1 MKKHIQ
7 RWLQDKIGIGQNR
20 DQIKVLENKIA
31 SLSLLFEWSS
41 GPLIQVPGR
50 LIKKIKETLK
60 EEYQS
65 ISFQINRND
74 AMFRYPLQVHGAMP
88 LKILKEYF
96 HTGAEA
102 ADYIYSFAP
111 KAKKILDFGCGYG
124 RVSRF
129 LKVRFPEADLLV
141 SDPKK
146 SAMDFQI
153 ENLKTIA
160 DDHSPV
166 NLIFAGSVFT
176 HLPKKL
182 FQNSLH
188 ELMTRLIEG
197 GVLILTLHQFID
209 NEFSIYPFTEE
220 AALTG
225 LEDPIDSSV
234 YGSVYC
240 SKEFLEFCVYSHAK
254 RNLFKCS
261 IDDSSSFG
269 GTQQY
274 IIIERLNR

>member
-41 GPLIQVPGR
+41 GHIIQVPVS
-50 LIKKIKETLK
+50 LIEKTKETLK
-60 EEYQS
+60 KENQS
-65 ISFQINRND
+65 ASFQISRND
-74 AMFRYPLQVHGAMP
+74 AMFRYPLQVHGADP

-102 ADYIYSFAP
+102 ANYIYDFAP
-111 KAKKILDFGCGYG
+111 NAKKILDFGCGYG

-129 LKVRFPEADLLV
+129 LKVKFPKAELMV

-146 SAMDFQI
+146 SAMNFQI
-153 ENLKTIA
+153 ETLKTIS
-160 DDHSPV
+160 DDHSPMD
-166 NLIFAGSVFT
+166 LIFAGSVFT

-182 FQNSLH
+182 FQKTLH
-188 ELMTRLIEG
+188 QLMTRLIEG
-197 GVLILTLHQFID
+197 GGLILTLHPFIN
-209 NEFSIYPFTEE
+209 NEFSIHPFTEE

-225 LEDPIDSSV
+225 LKEPIDSAV

-240 SKEFLEFCVYSHAK
+240 SKKFLESCVYSHTEGSQ
-254 RNLFKCS
+254 FKCS

-269 GTQQY
+269 GTQMY
-274 IIIERLNR
+274 IIIERSNS

>member
-1 MKKHIQ
+1 
-7 RWLQDKIGIGQNR
+7 
-20 DQIKVLENKIA
+20 
-31 SLSLLFEWSS
+31 
-41 GPLIQVPGR
+41 
-50 LIKKIKETLK
+50 
-60 EEYQS
+60 
-65 ISFQINRND
+65 
-74 AMFRYPLQVHGAMP
+74 MFRYPLQVHGAMP

-102 ADYIYSFAP
+102 ADYIYGFAP

-129 LKVRFPEADLLV
+129 LKVRFPEAELLV

-188 ELMTRLIEG
+188 ELMTRLIKG
-197 GVLILTLHQFID
+197 GALILTLHQFID

-225 LEDPIDSSV
+225 LEDPIDSAV

-240 SKEFLEFCVYSHAK
+240 SKEFFEFCIYSHTEG
-254 RNLFKCS
+254 NLFKCS

-274 IIIERLNR
+274 IVIERLNR

>member
-41 GPLIQVPGR
+41 GPLIQVPGG
-50 LIKKIKETLK
+50 LIKKTKETLK

-65 ISFQINRND
+65 VNFQISRND
-74 AMFRYPLQVHGAMP
+74 AMFRYPLEVHGAMP

-102 ADYIYSFAP
+102 ADYIYGLAP

-129 LKVRFPEADLLV
+129 LKVRFPEAELLV

-188 ELMTRLIEG
+188 ELMTRLIKG
-197 GVLILTLHQFID
+197 GTLILTLHQFID

-225 LEDPIDSSV
+225 LEDPINSAV

-240 SKEFLEFCVYSHAK
+240 SKEFLEFCIYSHAEG
-254 RNLFKCS
+254 NLFKCS

>member
-1 MKKHIQ
+1 MKKQIQ

-41 GPLIQVPGR
+41 GPLIQVPIG
-50 LIKKIKETLK
+50 LIEKTKETLK

-65 ISFQINRND
+65 VNFQISRND

-88 LKILKEYF
+88 FKILKEYF

-102 ADYIYSFAP
+102 ADYIYSIAP

-129 LKVRFPEADLLV
+129 LKVRFPEAELLV

-160 DDHSPV
+160 DEHSPV

-197 GVLILTLHQFID
+197 GALVLTLHPFID

-225 LEDPIDSSV
+225 LDDPIDSGV

-240 SKEFLEFCVYSHAK
+240 SKEFLEFCVYSHTEG
-254 RNLFKCS
+254 NLFKCS

>member
-1 MKKHIQ
+1 VKKHIQ

-41 GPLIQVPGR
+41 GPLIQVPGG

-65 ISFQINRND
+65 INFLISKND

-102 ADYIYSFAP
+102 ADYIYGLAP

-129 LKVRFPEADLLV
+129 LKVRFPEAELLV

-146 SAMDFQI
+146 SAMEFQI
-153 ENLKTIA
+153 ENLKTTA

-197 GVLILTLHQFID
+197 GALILTLHQFID

-225 LEDPIDSSV
+225 LEDPIDSAV

-240 SKEFLEFCVYSHAK
+240 SKEFLEFCIYSHPEG
-254 RNLFKCS
+254 NLFKCS

-269 GTQQY
+269 RTQQY

>member
-41 GPLIQVPGR
+41 GPLIQVPGG
-50 LIKKIKETLK
+50 LIKKIKESLK

>member
-41 GPLIQVPGR
+41 GPLIQVPGG

-102 ADYIYSFAP
+102 ADYIYGFAP

-188 ELMTRLIEG
+188 ELMTRLVEG

-225 LEDPIDSSV
+225 VEDPIDSSV

-240 SKEFLEFCVYSHAK
+240 SKEFLEFCVYSHSK

>member
-102 ADYIYSFAP
+102 ADYIYGFAP

-129 LKVRFPEADLLV
+129 LKVRFPEAELLV

-209 NEFSIYPFTEE
+209 NEFSINPFTEE

-225 LEDPIDSSV
+225 LEDSIDSSV

-240 SKEFLEFCVYSHAK
+240 SKEFLEFCVYSHAEG
-254 RNLFKCS
+254 NLFKCS

>member
-41 GPLIQVPGR
+41 EALIQVPKG
-50 LIKKIKETLK
+50 LIEKTKKTLK

-65 ISFQINRND
+65 INFEISRND

-102 ADYIYSFAP
+102 ADYIYDFAP
-111 KAKKILDFGCGYG
+111 NVKKILDFGSGYG

-129 LKVRFPEADLLV
+129 LKVRFPDAEILV

-146 SAMDFQI
+146 SAIGFQI
-153 ENLKTIA
+153 ENLKTIP
-160 DDHSPV
+160 DDYSPV

-188 ELMTRLIEG
+188 ELMNRLIEG
-197 GVLILTLHQFID
+197 GALILTLHPFID

-225 LEDPIDSSV
+225 LEDPMDSMV

-240 SKEFLEFCVYSHAK
+240 SKEFLEFCVYSHTQG
-254 RNLFKCS
+254 NLFKCS
-261 IDDSSSFG
+261 IDNSSSFG

>member
-20 DQIKVLENKIA
+20 DQIKILENKIA
-31 SLSLLFEWSS
+31 SLSLLCEWSS
-41 GPLIQVPGR
+41 GPLIQVPES
-50 LIKKIKETLK
+50 LIEKTKEILK
-60 EEYQS
+60 EEYHS
-65 ISFQINRND
+65 ANFQISRND

-88 LKILKEYF
+88 FKILKEYF

-102 ADYIYSFAP
+102 ADYIYSIAP

-129 LKVRFPEADLLV
+129 LKVRFPEAELLV

-160 DDHSPV
+160 DEHSPV

-188 ELMTRLIEG
+188 ELMNRLIEG
-197 GVLILTLHQFID
+197 GAFILTLHPFID

-225 LEDPIDSSV
+225 LEDPIDSMV

-240 SKEFLEFCVYSHAK
+240 SKEFLEFCVYSHTEG
-254 RNLFKCS
+254 NLFKCS

>member
-41 GPLIQVPGR
+41 GPLIQVPGD
-50 LIKKIKETLK
+50 LIKKTKETLK

-65 ISFQINRND
+65 VNFQISRND

-102 ADYIYSFAP
+102 ADYIYGFAP

-129 LKVRFPEADLLV
+129 LKVRFPEAELLV

-160 DDHSPV
+160 DDHSSV

-188 ELMTRLIEG
+188 ELMSRLVEG
-197 GVLILTLHQFID
+197 GALILTLHQFID
-209 NEFSIYPFTEE
+209 NEFSIFPFTEE

-225 LEDPIDSSV
+225 LEDPIDSTA

-240 SKEFLEFCVYSHAK
+240 SKEFFEFCVYSHTEG
-254 RNLFKCS
+254 NLFKCS

-274 IIIERLNR
+274 IVIERLNR

>member
-1 MKKHIQ
+1 M
-7 RWLQDKIGIGQNR
+7 
-20 DQIKVLENKIA
+20 
-31 SLSLLFEWSS
+31 SLLFEWSS
-41 GPLIQVPGR
+41 GPLIQVPIG
-50 LIKKIKETLK
+50 LIEKTKETLK

-65 ISFQINRND
+65 VNFQISRND

-88 LKILKEYF
+88 FKILKEYF

-102 ADYIYSFAP
+102 ADYIYSIAP

-129 LKVRFPEADLLV
+129 LKVRFPEAELLV

-160 DDHSPV
+160 DEHSPV

-197 GVLILTLHQFID
+197 GALVLTLHPFID
-209 NEFSIYPFTEE
+209 NGFSIYPFTEE

-225 LEDPIDSSV
+225 LDDPIDSGV

-240 SKEFLEFCVYSHAK
+240 SKEFLEFCVYSHTEG
-254 RNLFKCS
+254 NLFKCS